1 MCPGRPYLLGGT
13 SLRGLARHL
22 ERFARH
28 VIVLRGGQSE
38 KQRSDIAARLAAMRP
53 QLSRFEANYVGYFQ
67 PSISSRASLNRVDTL
82 AQRAGFAR
90 N

>member
-1 MCPGRPYLLGGT
+1 
-13 SLRGLARHL
+13 
-22 ERFARH
+22 

-38 KQRSDIAARLAAMRP
+38 KQRSDIAARLAARRP